1 MSEIKILDDNYV
13 SDTTR
18 LDGIR
23 ITFSKSVKFNI
34 RKKSVELINV
44 ALDKLKKKRILDIIK
59 KEFRD
64 IIILHENEYMNY
76 AVNTRRLHHHWA
88 SEIDFNKV
96 RGLYIPGNKTIVF
109 TTPIITKN
117 PSAFIETIIHEIG
130 HAVHD
135 NCLSPDA
142 KKFFDNTS
150 MTLLSFL
157 DEFVLIDKVIQDRIK
172 NTDKNIFKQ
181 YLFSYLKSILL
192 DKIISNNQQV
202 QDSLNHYKESIKKM
216 IPDDFSDLE
225 SLILE
230 DLEQEPVKTFIRI
243 KRSNVEKK
251 DLSLLIDSITNK
263 IAKKA
268 FVSVFYLCE
277 AIDNFNITDEQY
289 ELYKN
294 LISSTTDRVVE
305 DNIARLFNNLKS
317 CGIKELEYLVE
328 QKYIDLLRE
337 FNNMIRLNKR
347 IGMTLL
353 ANELNRFVASL
364 FPSKYS
370 MQNHA
375 ETFAECFLYWVLGS
389 DNLKM
394 FDKFRMQYTMSIS
407 ATGGRQIRADSHLRQ
422 YIKTLLETNFIQF
435 LK

>member
-1 MSEIKILDDNYV
+1 MSEVKILDDDYV
-13 SDTTR
+13 SDSTS

-23 ITFSKSVKFNI
+23 ITFSKSVEFST

-44 ALDKLKKKRILDIIK
+44 ALGKLKKKRILDIIK

-76 AVNTRRLHHHWA
+76 AVNTRRLHYHWA
-88 SEIDFNKV
+88 SELDFNKIH
-96 RGLYIPGNKTIVF
+96 GLYIPQNKTIVF
-109 TTPIITKN
+109 TTPAITET
-117 PSAFIETIIHEIG
+117 PRLFINTIIHEIG

-150 MTLLSFL
+150 MSLLSFL
-157 DEFVLIDKVIQDRIK
+157 DEFVIIDKVIQDRIK

-202 QDSLNHYKESIKKM
+202 QDSLRHYKVSIKKM

-225 SLILE
+225 NLILE
-230 DLEQEPVKTFIRI
+230 DLEQEAVNKFIRI
-243 KRSNVEKK
+243 KRSNIEKK
-251 DLSLLIDSITNK
+251 DLALLIESITNK
-263 IAKKA
+263 VAKKFFA
-268 FVSVFYLCE
+268 SVFYLCE

-294 LISSTTDRVVE
+294 LVSTTSDRVVE
-305 DNIARLFNNLKS
+305 DNIIRLFNNLKA

-328 QKYIDLLRE
+328 EKYIDLLQKY
-337 FNNMIRLNKR
+337 NNMIQFNKR
-347 IGMTLL
+347 IGVSLVAKNL
-353 ANELNRFVASL
+353 SVFVASL

-407 ATGGRQIRADSHLRQ
+407 ATAGRQIRSDSHLRQ
-422 YIKTLLETNFIQF
+422 YIKTLLETNFIH
-435 LK
+435 L